1 MRQFVGV
8 RVIQANAMDLTLF
21 QFDYDMS
28 FAVHFLNADRTV
40 YARYGSRRGNEEE
53 ANDEMSLEGL
63 AETMTGVLALHEA
76 YPKNKTTLYGKQPNP
91 DVPYPVP
98 EKQPLL
104 NNYKS
109 KLDYDGKVAGSCIHC
124 HQIRDTYRQEIRESG
139 KVLPHK
145 LLTPYPLPSVLGIE
159 MDPKRAAVVKE
170 VGPNSVA
177 AKAGL
182 AVGDVVCQM
191 RGQPIL
197 SLADMQ
203 WVLHSTAK
211 GGPLT
216 LRVERH
222 GEEKDIILTLADD
235 WDHTSDIDWRVSTW
249 DLRRMGFGGMRL
261 VEFSAKERQE
271 QGVAEGALALR
282 AKNVG
287 KYGNHAV
294 AKKAGMKIGDVVTS
308 YAGFEEAMPEGVL
321 LRKVLGKYKRGDKVS
336 LTYVRDGRQKKA
348 EIRLQ

>member
-1 MRQFVGV
+1 MQKFVCV

-28 FAVHFLNADRTV
+28 FAVHFLHPDRTV

-53 ANDEMSLEGL
+53 ADDDMSLEGL
-63 AETMTGVLALHEA
+63 AETMRGVLALHKGYPENEA
-76 YPKNKTTLYGKQPNP
+76 TLVGKQPNP
-91 DVPYPVP
+91 EVPYAVP

-104 NNYKS
+104 KKYKS

-124 HQIRDTYRQEIRESG
+124 HQIRDTERQEIRDAG
-139 KVLPHK
+139 KLLPHK
-145 LLTPYPLPSVLGIE
+145 LLTPYPMPSVLGIE
-159 MDPKRAAVVKE
+159 MDPKRAAIVHE
-170 VGPNSVA
+170 VRPNSVA

-182 AVGDVVCQM
+182 LAGDIVRQM

-203 WVLHSTAK
+203 WVLHGVTQ
-211 GGPLT
+211 GGPLM
-216 LRVERH
+216 LKVNRK
-222 GEEKDIILTLADD
+222 GEEKDIVLALADD
-235 WDHTSDIDWRVSTW
+235 WDHASDIDWRVSTW

-261 VEFSAKERQE
+261 VQLSAAERDE
-271 QGVAEGALALR
+271 HGIAKGALALR

-294 AKKAGMKIGDVVTS
+294 ARKAGMKIGDVITS
-308 YAGFEEAMPEGVL
+308 FAGFDEAMAEGTL
-321 LRKVLGKYKRGDKVS
+321 LRKVLGKYKRGEKVPLS
-336 LTYVRDGRQKKA
+336 YLRGGVQKTA
-348 EIRLQ
+348 VIRLQ